1 MVTQSHLANE
11 DDKEVSTEG
20 DVPLGFIPNAMS
32 PMQPWRRS
40 KSSGFR
46 VEAFAVMFVFFM
58 HISY

>member
-46 VEAFAVMFVFFM
+46 VER
-58 HISY
+58 HLL